1 MLNVNLEQ
9 IILAHGCGNRY
20 FDINRKLL
28 CRVDDKRSAGSGLVR
43 KPLANKR
50 PMKPQILSTCDS
62 FLAP

>member
-50 PMKPQILSTCDS
+50 PMKP
-62 FLAP
+62 